1 MGYSTFPQPAGS
13 NCLIASTA
21 ACPRPSSAVS
31 LSGSSGHIPSFGTP
45 LEPVNFSVADLSAT
59 STQFLQPSLGVAAN
73 TLNMMNAADVP
84 LDDSSFNGGAY
95 SSFASPCVPCDVN
108 YTPASLSIASPNE
121 LTVSPNDLMLQGLG
135 SAPNSTALTDL
146 TSPNINESPED
157 LEAAYCFSGNVESVG
172 IDSPNP
178 WYTLFPDAQP
188 PAPRSTSESSSPQ
201 QLNDSGSRSRGKS
214 DSRSPKIASARQS
227 DNSGVGARKRNRVQA
242 PIIVDEN
249 DPVAMKRARN
259 TLAARKSRER
269 KLEKLQ
275 ELEDEISRIKKERDY
290 WKSLAIAH
298 GAKES
303 ACN

>member
-1 MGYSTFPQPAGS
+1 
-13 NCLIASTA
+13 
-21 ACPRPSSAVS
+21 
-31 LSGSSGHIPSFGTP
+31 
-45 LEPVNFSVADLSAT
+45 
-59 STQFLQPSLGVAAN
+59 
-73 TLNMMNAADVP
+73 MMNAADVP

-95 SSFASPCVPCDVN
+95 ASFVSPSVPCDVT

-121 LTVSPNDLMLQGLG
+121 LTVSPNDLMIQGLE

-157 LEAAYCFSGNVESVG
+157 LDTYCFSGNVESAG

-188 PAPRSTSESSSPQ
+188 PPAPQSTSDNSPPQ
-201 QLNDSGSRSRGKS
+201 ELNDGGLRSRRQS
-214 DSRSPKIASARQS
+214 NSRSPMIGSLRQS
-227 DNSGVGARKRNRVQA
+227 DTSGVGARKRHRVQA
-242 PIIVDEN
+242 PIVVDEN

-275 ELEDEISRIKKERDY
+275 ELEDEISRLQKESDY

-298 GAKES
+298 GAKE
-303 ACN
+303 